1 MRRNHMAII
10 HVNDETFEKEVQSS
24 DTILVDF
31 YADWCGPCR
40 AMAPILEE
48 LDEDRTE
55 VKILKVNVDEA
66 PKVSQQFGIM
76 SIPTLIVFK
85 GGKETAKRVG
95 LCSKEEIIN
104 LIHQ

>member
-1 MRRNHMAII
+1 MAII